1 MKISSTI
8 CTNGKKHRTHDLS
21 PVTTGV
27 FHLCSFVNKLGNNL
41 LAAYS
46 EYLEQM
52 LLQSDDLVTVDVFT
66 VPSDVDPD
74 SPSLSEWAD
83 VV

>member
-1 MKISSTI
+1 MTEL
-8 CTNGKKHRTHDLS
+8 TR
-21 PVTTGV
+21 
-27 FHLCSFVNKLGNNL
+27 FY
-41 LAAYS
+41 AQ
-46 EYLEQM
+46 YLERM
-52 LLQSDDLVTVDVFT
+52 IAQSDDLVKVDVFT

>member
-1 MKISSTI
+1 M
-8 CTNGKKHRTHDLS
+8 GEH
-21 PVTTGV
+21 
-27 FHLCSFVNKLGNNL
+27 L

-52 LLQSDDLVTVDVFT
+52 LYQSEDLVTVDVFT

-74 SPSLSEWAD
+74 GPSLSEWCD
-83 VV
+83 FV

>member
-1 MKISSTI
+1 MSDT
-8 CTNGKKHRTHDLS
+8 S
-21 PVTTGV
+21 PVSTGV
-27 FHLCSFVNKLGNNL
+27 FYLCSTEYNMGTDL

-46 EYLEQM
+46 EYLERM
-52 LLQSDDLVTVDVFT
+52 LDESDDLVTVDVFT

-83 VV
+83 FS

>member
-1 MKISSTI
+1 M
-8 CTNGKKHRTHDLS
+8 
-21 PVTTGV
+21 
-27 FHLCSFVNKLGNNL
+27 GNNF

-46 EYLEQM
+46 EYLERM
-52 LLQSDDLVTVDVFT
+52 LDQSDDLVTVDVFT